1 MKDYSYGVCPYKIE
15 GRKIFLLLNKTS
27 SVSDWNFFKGKL
39 EQDETIVE
47 TALREF
53 YEEAGV
59 MLQERDLESYF
70 ACKNPKKDIGVF
82 LYSYQN
88 EKFEFDKREIYL
100 ADWVELYSI
109 QVSKNQRKILN
120 DIILYFKTKLK
131 YINYIMKE

>member
-15 GRKIFLLLNKTS
+15 ERKIFLLLNKTS
-27 SVSDWNFFKGKL
+27 SISDWNFFKGKM

-53 YEEAGV
+53 FEEAGV

-70 ACKNPKKDIGVF
+70 ACKNPKKDIGIF

-88 EKFEFDKREIYL
+88 ERFKFDKREIYL
-100 ADWVELYSI
+100 AEWVELYSI
-109 QVSKNQRKILN
+109 RVSKNQRKILN

-131 YINYIMKE
+131 YINFIMKE